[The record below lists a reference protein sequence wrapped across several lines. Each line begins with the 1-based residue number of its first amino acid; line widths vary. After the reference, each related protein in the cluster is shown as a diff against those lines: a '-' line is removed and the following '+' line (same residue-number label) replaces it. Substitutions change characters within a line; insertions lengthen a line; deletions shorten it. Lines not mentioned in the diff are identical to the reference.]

1 MSANYAAGLSACDS
15 KGKCGLPEIFDSSQE
30 SVEKTKQLAQWMEQS
45 SHCVL
50 VIGAGISTA
59 AGIPDFR
66 GPKGIWTLEEQAQKP
81 RKKQKTSDTTD
92 GDHKEVKSE
101 ETKEQTV
108 SHVSLDDAKP
118 TLTHLVIKSLIEAK
132 IVKYIISQNV
142 DGLFLKTG
150 EQSVSGVFLDFDA
163 QFC

>member
-15 KGKCGLPEIFDSSQE
+15 KGKCGLPEILDTSEE
-30 SVEKTKQLAQWMEQS
+30 SVAKTKQLSQWMEQS

-66 GPKGIWTLEEQAQKP
+66 GPKGIWTLEEEEQKP
-81 RKKQKTSDTTD
+81 RKKHKSSNQSVTD
-92 GDHKEVKSE
+92 GDRKEIKSE
-101 ETKEQTV
+101 ETKQQI
-108 SHVSLDDAKP
+108 VSLDDAKP
-118 TLTHLVIKSLIEAK
+118 TLTHLVIKSLVESK

-150 EQSVSGVFLDFDA
+150 EISES
-163 QFC
+163 